1 MNKSY
6 TVDSTCND
14 MRIDRWTRL
23 KIGKIPQG
31 LIEKYLRSGKIKI
44 NKKKIKS
51 STKVK
56 TNDIVNFFNLDFKET
71 IVQKKIKFKPSK
83 EIIKSN
89 EDQIIDNNENF
100 VVLNKSSG
108 ISVQGGTKSKKNLV
122 DIFAKSEIFQGT
134 KPYSVHRLDKDTSGV
149 FIMAKTRESAQ
160 LLTSLFRLRKVHKTY
175 LAICHGELN
184 IDAGEWNDDLIRYDG
199 DKKIIEKAAEAARAR
214 IAAKKARELVRK
226 KSGLG
231 STTLPGKLADC
242 SNKDP
247 LQCELFL
254 VEGDSAGGTAKQ
266 GRDRRTQAILPLRG
280 KVINSEKAREDKL
293 LANNEIQSIITAL
306 GCGFGEDEDD
316 PSSFN
321 PEKLRYHKIVIMTDA
336 DVDGSHIRTLL
347 LTFFW
352 RKMKSL
358 VQGGFLYM
366 AMPPLYKMK
375 QGKKERYAYTD
386 EERDQVLQRMESEN
400 KAKIDIQRYKGLGEM
415 NAEQRWDTTMNAET
429 RTLMQVTVDHIMEEE
444 TNIRFRELMGTEV
457 EHRRSFITERAKF
470 ATNIDI

>member
-1 MNKSY
+1 MKKLY

-71 IVQKKIKFKPSK
+71 IVQKKIKFEPSK
-83 EIIKSN
+83 QIIKSN

-149 FIMAKTRESAQ
+149 FIMAKTRKSAQ

-184 IDAGEWNDDLIRYDG
+184 SDAGEWNDDLIRYDG
-199 DKKIIEKAAEAARAR
+199 DKKIIEKAKTIFKVLDKNSEASLV
-214 IAAKKARELVRK
+214 ELKPITGRK
-226 KSGLG
+226 HQLRKQLYALGQPIFGDIKYKLSNSSRGLNKNLMLHSYQIKFIIDDVKHTYTALLPDYFRKLLKTKRLRFSGL
-231 STTLPGKLADC
+231 K
-242 SNKDP
+242 
-247 LQCELFL
+247 
-254 VEGDSAGGTAKQ
+254 
-266 GRDRRTQAILPLRG
+266 
-280 KVINSEKAREDKL
+280 
-293 LANNEIQSIITAL
+293 
-306 GCGFGEDEDD
+306 
-316 PSSFN
+316 
-321 PEKLRYHKIVIMTDA
+321 
-336 DVDGSHIRTLL
+336 
-347 LTFFW
+347 
-352 RKMKSL
+352 
-358 VQGGFLYM
+358 
-366 AMPPLYKMK
+366 
-375 QGKKERYAYTD
+375 
-386 EERDQVLQRMESEN
+386 
-400 KAKIDIQRYKGLGEM
+400 
-415 NAEQRWDTTMNAET
+415 
-429 RTLMQVTVDHIMEEE
+429 
-444 TNIRFRELMGTEV
+444 
-457 EHRRSFITERAKF
+457 
-470 ATNIDI
+470 

>member
-51 STKVK
+51 SAKVK
-56 TNDIVNFFNLDFKET
+56 TNDIVSFFNLDFKET
-71 IVQKKIKFKPSK
+71 IIQKKIKFEPSK

-184 IDAGEWNDDLIRYDG
+184 IDSGEWNDDLIRYDG
-199 DKKIIEKAAEAARAR
+199 DKKIIEKAKTIFKVLDKNSEA
-214 IAAKKARELVRK
+214 
-226 KSGLG
+226 S
-231 STTLPGKLADC
+231 
-242 SNKDP
+242 
-247 LQCELFL
+247 L
-254 VEGDSAGGTAKQ
+254 VELKPITGRKHQLRKQLYALGQPIFGDIKYKLSNSSKGINKNLMLHSYQIKFIIDDIKHTYTAL
-266 GRDRRTQAILPLRG
+266 LPDYFR
-280 KVINSEKAREDKL
+280 KL
-293 LANNEIQSIITAL
+293 LKI
-306 GCGFGEDEDD
+306 
-316 PSSFN
+316 
-321 PEKLRYHKIVIMTDA
+321 KRLR
-336 DVDGSHIRTLL
+336 
-347 LTFFW
+347 F
-352 RKMKSL
+352 
-358 VQGGFLYM
+358 
-366 AMPPLYKMK
+366 P
-375 QGKKERYAYTD
+375 
-386 EERDQVLQRMESEN
+386 
-400 KAKIDIQRYKGLGEM
+400 GL
-415 NAEQRWDTTMNAET
+415 
-429 RTLMQVTVDHIMEEE
+429 
-444 TNIRFRELMGTEV
+444 
-457 EHRRSFITERAKF
+457 K
-470 ATNIDI
+470 